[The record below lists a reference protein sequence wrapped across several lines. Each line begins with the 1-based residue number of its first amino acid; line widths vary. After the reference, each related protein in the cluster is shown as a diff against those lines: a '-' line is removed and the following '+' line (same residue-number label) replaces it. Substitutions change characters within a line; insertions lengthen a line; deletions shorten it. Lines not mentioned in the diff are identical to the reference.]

1 MKTKK
6 NKFLGIVCLKIVTAF
21 VLFTFFLFIDNS
33 SIKAQE
39 VSGFSSANFSLGK
52 LVDLAYGLIGNYDLI
67 DRKDTISNIN
77 NQVDKLLVLG
87 VDFKSHSAES
97 ISSTVSSRLVEATD
111 LAPEILE
118 MPLVYPNPFRQSIQE
133 GAVLSYV
140 MNKDFD
146 VEIHIYDMLSERI
159 FKQTFLSGTIGARK
173 GANRLKVNNESLLG
187 YNLSAGVYLFV
198 IINDG
203 NVLSK
208 GKMVVKP

>member
-1 MKTKK
+1 MKINK
-6 NKFLGIVCLKIVTAF
+6 NKFFGIVYLKIVTTI
-21 VLFTFFLFIDNS
+21 VLFVFFSFMGNS
-33 SIKAQE
+33 SVNAQE
-39 VSGFSSANFSLGK
+39 ISGFSTSNFSLGK
-52 LVDLAYGLIGNYDLI
+52 LVDFAYGLVGKYDLI

-77 NQVDKLLVLG
+77 NQIDKLLVLG
-87 VDFKSHSAES
+87 VDFKSHSVKNVDF
-97 ISSTVSSRLVEATD
+97 TVSSRLINSSG

-118 MPLVYPNPFRQSIQE
+118 MPLVYPNPFRQSIQA

-159 FKQTFLSGTIGARK
+159 FKQTFIAGSVGARK
-173 GANRLKVNNESLLG
+173 GDNRLKINNESLLG
-187 YNLSAGVYLFV
+187 YNLAAGVYFFV
-198 IINDG
+198 IINND